1 MAVCDPENVSVF
13 FGVLS
18 GLLISRQFSS
28 GNTFTAQHNVQCV
41 KQQGQ
46 ARLLHYFYFL
56 EKEQD
61 NQEKFPCICKS
72 FEPQLQFFGM
82 TMANCSR
89 ISN

>member
-1 MAVCDPENVSVF
+1 LDFRTIGMAQILFIVREGAWTIMNKKMWTPN
-13 FGVLS
+13 
-18 GLLISRQFSS
+18 
-28 GNTFTAQHNVQCV
+28 QHNVQCV